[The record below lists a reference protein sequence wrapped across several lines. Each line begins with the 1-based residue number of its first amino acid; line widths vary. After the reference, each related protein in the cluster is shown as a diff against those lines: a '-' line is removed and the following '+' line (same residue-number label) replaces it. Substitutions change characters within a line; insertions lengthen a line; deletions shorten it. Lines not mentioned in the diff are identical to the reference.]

1 MSKSPISARLRE
13 QVRRRAELP
22 LRCDYCQSQE
32 LVTGVQLTID
42 HILPESLG
50 GVTTLD
56 NLCLACWECNLRKG
70 SRVSGVDEQ
79 TQREPRLFNPVTD
92 EWDAHFVWSPDG
104 IEIQGL
110 TAIGR
115 ATIAT
120 LQLNRSA
127 LLHAR
132 KLWHAAGWHPPG
144 A

>member
-1 MSKSPISARLRE
+1 MSKSPISAQLRE

-22 LRCDYCQSQE
+22 LRCGYCQSQE

-50 GVTTLD
+50 GVSTLD

-70 SRVSGVDEQ
+70 SRVSGFDDQ
-79 TQREPRLFNPVTD
+79 TQSELRLFNPVVD
-92 EWDAHFVWSPDG
+92 EWNAHFAWSPDG
-104 IEIQGL
+104 IVIQGL

-120 LQLNRSA
+120 LQLNRSS
-127 LLHAR
+127 LTRSR
-132 KLWHAAGWHPPG
+132 KLWRVAGWHPPS